1 MEGIKSLQIETLAE
15 NYPGRMN
22 ASELVQ
28 DIKQSLNPDNF
39 CIKGSEL
46 HQTLVCYAEENIEV
60 LFDILNMLELN
71 SCLLKMFLKCVVVS
85 QKPVGWQAVWRCTSK
100 TNPALKAK
108 LNSPSLVEVCK

>member
-1 MEGIKSLQIETLAE
+1 MEGIKSLQIETLTE

-22 ASELVQ
+22 ASDIVQ

-60 LFDILNMLELN
+60 LFF
-71 SCLLKMFLKCVVVS
+71 CLKV
-85 QKPVGWQAVWRCTSK
+85 
-100 TNPALKAK
+100 
-108 LNSPSLVEVCK
+108 